1 MSSDSTFTYSNGNF
15 TKPKPTT
22 RNLSIPANNTGGH
35 IVTIFKSEL
44 VLKQDPMSTA
54 TYLQAQFQETATNI
68 VSPDKAGNNINY
80 VAKTMY
86 IYGVLH
92 NNINGL
98 TLENSATPPD
108 PTIVGEVVFECTPA
122 TGSGTLYV
130 CYLLKNSGTSQAT
143 GGVLNDIDN
152 IVIMHENN
160 SPESYN
166 YTGKSTTGSTSP
178 VNGVIYSTNAQDYV
192 YVVSKPIPVTTE
204 TATYV
209 QELDKITSLFG
220 VEPTTTSMGGGGGF
234 SSGDDQ
240 IYIDCNPTGEG
251 LDKLDTLSVPI
262 QSEYTAGAAQ
272 VDFMK
277 STQSFYLFTLGAI
290 LCYFAIPRI
299 YKFAVID
306 LIDDLTTSA
315 PENKTNN
322 LATADYS
329 IMLGTIIMIITLLT
343 AGDFVAKSIGIFF
356 GVLLILS
363 VPLIMIEKA
372 NTEGYMGSIPKQVKG
387 TMDIDVWTMFLAF
400 LGFFP
405 WFGRKLMNHFVPLA
419 TSIFILLVYISIL
432 IALFVTEKIT
442 REQSNLALSIGLPLL
457 FAACVAIS
465 LKMISRAAPA

>member
-15 TKPKPTT
+15 TKPKSTT

-35 IVTIFKSEL
+35 TVTIYKSEL
-44 VLKQDPMSTA
+44 TLQQDPMSTA
-54 TYLQAQFQETATNI
+54 TYLQAQFPETAMNI
-68 VSPDKAGNNINY
+68 VSPDRTGNNINY

-98 TLENSATPPD
+98 TLVNSANPPD
-108 PTIVGEVVFECTPA
+108 STIVGEIVFECTPA
-122 TGSGTLYV
+122 TGGGTLYV

-143 GGVLNDIDN
+143 GGALNDIDN
-152 IVIMHENN
+152 IVKMHENN

-166 YTGKSTTGSTSP
+166 YTGKSTTGSTTP
-178 VNGVIYSTNAQDYV
+178 VNGVMYSTNVQDYV
-192 YVVSKPIPVTTE
+192 YVVSRPIPVTTE

-209 QELDKITSLFG
+209 QGLDKITSLFG
-220 VEPTTTSMGGGGGF
+220 VEPTTMSTGGGVGLTAGE
-234 SSGDDQ
+234 DQ
-240 IYIDCNPTGEG
+240 IYIDCNPTGES
-251 LDKLDTLSVPI
+251 LDKLETLTVPI
-262 QSEYTAGAAQ
+262 QSEYTAGVAQ

-277 STQSFYLFTLGAI
+277 STQSFYLFTLGAM

-306 LIDDLTTSA
+306 LIDVLTTSSA
-315 PENKTNN
+315 ENKTKN

-329 IMLGTIIMIITLLT
+329 IIIGTIIMIISLLT

-372 NTEGYMGSIPKQVKG
+372 NTEGYMGGIPEQVKG
-387 TMDIDVWTMFLAF
+387 TMGVDVWTMFLTF
-400 LGFFP
+400 LVFFP
-405 WFGRKLMNHFVPLA
+405 WLGRKLMNHFVPLA
-419 TSIFILLVYISIL
+419 TSLFILSVYITIL

-442 REQSNLALSIGLPLL
+442 QEQSNLALSIGLPLL

-465 LKMISRAAPA
+465 LKMISRAVPA